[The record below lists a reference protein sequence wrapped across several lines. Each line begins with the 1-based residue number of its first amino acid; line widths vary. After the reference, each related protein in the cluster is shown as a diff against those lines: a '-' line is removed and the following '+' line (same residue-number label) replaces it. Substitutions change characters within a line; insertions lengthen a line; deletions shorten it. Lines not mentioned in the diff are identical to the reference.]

1 MQAIRLHQGGELRFE
16 QAPEPVAGPGEVV
29 VELRAAAVNRRDLLV
44 RNPPSPAYEF
54 PLPLVPGSDGAG
66 VRCDT
71 GEEVV
76 LYPGLDWGERDECP
90 GQQWRLLGGPEDG
103 TYAELVKLPLANV
116 FPKPSRFTW
125 EEAAAFPLAALTA
138 HRALFRIGELR
149 YGQNVLVL
157 GAGSGVSTLAV
168 QLAAQAGARVFVTSS
183 SAEKIERAKGLGAV
197 DGVLYTEDDWPA
209 AIVELA
215 GGGMDVVLD
224 SVGSTWGDSVRALG
238 RAGRL
243 VTFGATGGPRAT
255 VDVRGLYLG
264 WRSIRGTTLGSAR
277 DFTALLEMVE
287 RGAWQPVIDSVHPL
301 ADAEAA
307 HDRMARGEHFGK
319 LVLSVAR

>member
-1 MQAIRLHQGGELRFE
+1 VQAVRLHEGGELRVE
-16 QAPEPVAGPGEVV
+16 EVPEPVAGPGEVV

-44 RNPPSPAYEF
+44 RHPPSPAYVF
-54 PLPLVPGSDGAG
+54 PLPLTPGSDGAG

-76 LYPGLDWGERDECP
+76 VYPGLDWGDRDECP
-90 GQQWRLLGGPEDG
+90 GPQWRLLGGPEDG
-103 TYAELVKLPLANV
+103 TYAELVKLPVANL
-116 FPKPSRFTW
+116 FPKPGRFTW
-125 EEAAAFPLAALTA
+125 QEAAAFPLAALTA

-149 YGQNVLVL
+149 PGETALVL
-157 GAGSGVSTLAV
+157 GAGSGVSTFAV

-183 SAEKIERAKGLGAV
+183 TDEKIERAKELGATG
-197 DGVLYTEDDWPA
+197 GVRYTDAGWAE

-215 GGGMDVVLD
+215 GGGVDVVLD

-243 VTFGATGGPRAT
+243 VVFGATGGPSAT

-277 DFTALLEMVE
+277 DFASLLEMVE
-287 RGAWQPVIDSVHPL
+287 RGRWRPAIDSVYPL
-301 ADAEAA
+301 AAASAA
-307 HDRMARGEHFGK
+307 HERLEGDHFGK
-319 LVLSVAR
+319 IVLEP